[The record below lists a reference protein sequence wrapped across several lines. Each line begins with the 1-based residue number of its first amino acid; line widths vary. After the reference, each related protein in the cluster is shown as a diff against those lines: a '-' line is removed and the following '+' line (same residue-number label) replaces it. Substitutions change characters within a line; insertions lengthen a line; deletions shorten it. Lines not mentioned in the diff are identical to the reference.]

1 MAQTVRAVIVDPSG
15 SKKTTVEVPNNVAT
29 SRLISALVK
38 RMGLPEVGQN
48 GRPISY
54 RLTTTRDG
62 EENEINPDQ
71 TFEDAGIE
79 NDDVLR
85 LYADMQAG
93 NRTDISL
100 RSSEVRT

>member
-1 MAQTVRAVIVDPSG
+1 MAQTRRVVIVDPSG
-15 SKKTTVEVPNNVAT
+15 SKKTTVEVPDNVEA
-29 SRLISALVK
+29 SRLTGALVK
-38 RMGLPEVGQN
+38 RMGLPEIGQN
-48 GRPISY
+48 GRPVSY
-54 RLTTTRDG
+54 RLTCTREG

-93 NRTDISL
+93 KGEI
-100 RSSEVRT
+100 